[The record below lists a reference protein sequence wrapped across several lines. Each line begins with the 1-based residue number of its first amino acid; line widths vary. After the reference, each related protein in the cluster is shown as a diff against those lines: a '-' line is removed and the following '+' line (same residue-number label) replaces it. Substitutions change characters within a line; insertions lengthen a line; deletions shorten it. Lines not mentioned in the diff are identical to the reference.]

1 MEEKMAGNEKMENT
15 IINNKEKYEDYYPY
29 LEPASEVL
37 EKEESRKNGLKSS
50 EADERL
56 KKFGKNKL
64 IEQKKRS
71 TILRFLDQIKDP
83 MILVLLAAALLSF
96 ATAIYQKESPADV
109 FIILFVVILNSVLGV
124 IQENKAEEAIDAL
137 KKMTAATSK
146 VKRDGKIINIKSE
159 DLVRGDIIIL
169 EAGDAV
175 PADGRIIECASL
187 KIEESALTGESVPVT
202 KEEEMLEIPDGEKG
216 ISLGDRKNMIYM
228 GSTVVYGRGKAV
240 ITGTGM
246 DTEMGK
252 IADAI
257 SQAKEELTPLQK
269 KLAQLSKILTI
280 AIGAICVLVFLLGI
294 IEAKSVNI
302 DVMIDTFMLAISLAV
317 AAIPEGLVAVVTIV
331 LSIGVTKMSKRN
343 AVIRKITAVET
354 LGCAQVICSDKTGT
368 LTQNKMTVVDYSSPY
383 EKLLA
388 TGMALASDAEE
399 VNAGN
404 EVEIIGEPTEAA
416 LVKYASEK
424 GIKKAEIIKDYPRIG
439 EAPFDSGR
447 KMMSTVHHN
456 RLSMDISEGDDFIS
470 DLISKSNYLQFTK
483 GAPDV
488 VLKKCTHILENGQIV
503 NLDEE
508 KKKKVNERNLEM
520 ASKALRVLS
529 LAIRLY
535 DDKPNSF
542 DSKELEKDMVFVGL
556 TGMIDPVRPEAK
568 EAVQEC
574 RQAGIRPI
582 MITGDQL
589 DTAAAIAKE
598 LEIIESEDEA
608 ILGARLDDMTDE
620 ELIANI
626 GTYSVYA
633 RVQPEHK
640 VRIVKAWQANK
651 MITAMTGDGV
661 NDAPAIKTADIGVGM
676 GITGTDVT
684 KNVADMILADDNF
697 ATIVSAVEEGRRVYA
712 NIRKAIQFLLAS
724 NISEVLAILIATLL
738 SFTILEP
745 AHILWINL
753 ITDSLP
759 ALALGLEIGE
769 KDAMRRKPRR
779 SNEGVFSGGLG
790 TDTLYQGVLITILIL
805 AAYFLGHYM
814 ETGVFEITESKHGI
828 TMAFLTMSMC
838 EIFHSFNMR
847 SRVNSIFT
855 IKNQNKWLWL
865 SAGVAL
871 LLTTVVISV
880 EPIANLFEFTEI
892 SIREYSAAIVLAFM
906 IIPLVE
912 IAKLIKRKLGHE
924 EQ

>member
-1 MEEKMAGNEKMENT
+1 MEEKMLGNEKMENT
-15 IINNKEKYEDYYPY
+15 KINKEKYEGYYPY

-37 EKEESRKNGLKSS
+37 VKEESRKSGLNSS

-56 KKFGKNKL
+56 RKFGKNKL

-124 IQENKAEEAIDAL
+124 IQENKAEEAIYAL

-202 KEEEMLEIPDGEKG
+202 KDEEMLEIPEGEKG

-280 AIGAICVLVFLLGI
+280 AIGAICVLVFALGI

-368 LTQNKMTVVDYSSPY
+368 LTQNMMTVVDYSSPY

-470 DLISKSNYLQFTK
+470 DLISKSNYVQFTK

-568 EAVQEC
+568 EAVWEC

-589 DTAAAIAKE
+589 DTAVAIAKE

-805 AAYFLGHYM
+805 TAYFLGHYM

-865 SAGVAL
+865 SAGIAL

-892 SIREYSAAIVLAFM
+892 SIREYSAAMVLAFM